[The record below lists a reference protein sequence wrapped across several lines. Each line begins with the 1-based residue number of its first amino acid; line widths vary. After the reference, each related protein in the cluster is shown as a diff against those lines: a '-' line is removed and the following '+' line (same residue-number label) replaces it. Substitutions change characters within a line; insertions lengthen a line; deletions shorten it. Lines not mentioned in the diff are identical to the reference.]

1 MDYFYLIYLF
11 IPILIILNIFSS
23 DEKKVRLYRFIG
35 SIPSI
40 LLLIGIGVMYYLNY
54 KEVLDFQELVD
65 TNPFLF
71 FIPIIIT
78 IICII
83 SYSVAKKKEK
93 LLYVDIGSTELENI
107 RYNKKKQVINITDK

>member
-11 IPILIILNIFSS
+11 IPVLIILNIFSS
-23 DEKKVRLYRFIG
+23 DEKKVRIYRFIG

-40 LLLIGIGVMYYLNY
+40 LLLIGIGIIYYLNY
-54 KEVLDFQELVD
+54 KEMLDFQELVD
-65 TNPFLF
+65 TNPFLL
-71 FIPIIIT
+71 
-78 IICII
+78 CII